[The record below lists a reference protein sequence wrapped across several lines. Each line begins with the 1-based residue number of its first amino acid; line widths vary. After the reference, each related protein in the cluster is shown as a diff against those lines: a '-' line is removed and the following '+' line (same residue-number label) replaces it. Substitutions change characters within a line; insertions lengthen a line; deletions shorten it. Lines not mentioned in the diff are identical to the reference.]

1 MTNFK
6 ITYARSDGHKF
17 GQITIKAKTL
27 DSANQK
33 FEKMAQSRGWILYE
47 IVPV

>member
-6 ITYARSDGHKF
+6 ITYAHSDGRTF
-17 GQITIKAKTL
+17 GQITIKARTL
-27 DSANQK
+27 DTANQK
-33 FEKMAQSRGWILYE
+33 FEKLGNPRGWILYE

>member
-1 MTNFK
+1 MTKFK
-6 ITYARSDGHKF
+6 ITYAHSDGRTF
-17 GQITIKAKTL
+17 GQITIKAKSI

-47 IVPV
+47 IMPV